1 MVTLILG
8 PGSSMACI
16 NVTIIDDLE
25 PELGVEF
32 FSLIITSTDTAVIVT
47 DPLAPVGILNDDSKF
62 IIIISY
68 YIILYFRFLF
78 FVCSCMCIF

>member
-25 PELGVEF
+25 PELGLEF
-32 FSLIITSTDTAVIVT
+32 FSLSITSTDTAVIVT
-47 DPLAPVGILNDDSKF
+47 DPLATVGILNDDSKF
-62 IIIISY
+62 IISY